1 VRNETKSTS
10 LAVYL
15 LDVMMML
22 NRTVARQLSIFNAR
36 DTLRHN
42 QPHARFSESSPSRT
56 HSDCCQSTALVMTQL
71 PILHWND
78 VYRVRPQKVSP
89 TSSETI
95 DVTQFAG
102 LLDDIR
108 AQWPLRD
115 DGKRDGLSLFSGDVF
130 APSVDSSVTRG
141 SHMVRLYSPS
151 SN

>member
-1 VRNETKSTS
+1 MS
-10 LAVYL
+10 
-15 LDVMMML
+15 
-22 NRTVARQLSIFNAR
+22 
-36 DTLRHN
+36 
-42 QPHARFSESSPSRT
+42 
-56 HSDCCQSTALVMTQL
+56 QL

-130 APSVDSSVTRG
+130 SPSVDSSVTRG
-141 SHMVRLYSPS
+141 SHMVRLFFPVSKGKRTYSTLQVPVMNQLAPDVSLVGEIAHES
-151 SN
+151 SSMSTLNMFP

>member
-1 VRNETKSTS
+1 
-10 LAVYL
+10 
-15 LDVMMML
+15 M
-22 NRTVARQLSIFNAR
+22 I
-36 DTLRHN
+36 
-42 QPHARFSESSPSRT
+42 
-56 HSDCCQSTALVMTQL
+56 QL

-78 VYRVRPQKVSP
+78 VYRARPQKVSP

-108 AQWPLRD
+108 IQWPLRD

-141 SHMVRLYSPS
+141 SHMVRSCSLGHKRESVLIS
-151 SN
+151 TGTSHE